1 MMMMNKIKESKR
13 AAVICDLC
21 MVLLDS
27 ALAARGSRLAV
38 TAVRVGVGVGGRKCD
53 QNESCILVFVTH
65 DHIRVRLAYYCSPLS
80 LSSVI
85 AIAIAVAVL
94 VIAA

>member
-27 ALAARGSRLAV
+27 ALAARGS
-38 TAVRVGVGVGGRKCD
+38 
-53 QNESCILVFVTH
+53 Q
-65 DHIRVRLAYYCSPLS
+65 
-80 LSSVI
+80 
-85 AIAIAVAVL
+85 
-94 VIAA
+94 